1 MQLSDIQLKN
11 VLKDSQNIAVI
22 GLSANPEKTS
32 HCIAAFLQEKGYRVF
47 PVNPVLVGQEVL
59 GEKVYASL
67 AEVPEP
73 IDIVDIFRRIEF
85 LPEIAKE
92 FIQTDAKVY
101 WAQLGIEN
109 DEAAKILEEHNKT
122 YIMDRCIKIEYQRLL
137 ED

>member
-1 MQLSDIQLKN
+1 MQLSDTQLKN